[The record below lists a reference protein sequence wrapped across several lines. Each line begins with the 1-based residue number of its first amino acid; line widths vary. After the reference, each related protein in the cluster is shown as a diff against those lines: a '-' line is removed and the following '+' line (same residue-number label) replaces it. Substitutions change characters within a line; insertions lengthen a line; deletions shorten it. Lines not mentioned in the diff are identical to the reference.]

1 MLKKMSGIKNHSD
14 WYENPEENKP
24 LPPIEV
30 PREALSDEALSN
42 LIEAFILREGTDYG
56 AHEVSYDTKASQV
69 RKQLDSDDVK
79 IVFDPN
85 TETVTLL
92 TTKQF
97 QALFPMTKA

>member
-1 MLKKMSGIKNHSD
+1 MRSHD
-14 WYENPEENKP
+14 WDENPLENAS

-30 PREALSDEALSN
+30 PLDVLSEEALSN

-56 AHEVSYDTKASQV
+56 TNEVAHDTKVGQV
-69 RKQLDSDDVK
+69 RKQLEKDEVK

-85 TETVTLL
+85 SESVTLL

-97 QALFPMTKA
+97 QALAPKTKA